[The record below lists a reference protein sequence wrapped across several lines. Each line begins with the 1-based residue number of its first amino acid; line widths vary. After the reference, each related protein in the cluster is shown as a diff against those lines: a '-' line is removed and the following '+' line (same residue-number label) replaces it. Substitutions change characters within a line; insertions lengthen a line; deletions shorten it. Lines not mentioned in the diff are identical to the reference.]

1 MTRGNNLSPGRLVL
15 IALILV
21 LGAFWVGA
29 RYGPRQAN
37 DVEAHR
43 IAESPN
49 PAHVPN
55 GAAGARAIA

>member
-1 MTRGNNLSPGRLVL
+1 MTRGNNLSRGRLVL

-37 DVEAHR
+37 DVEATPDR
-43 IAESPN
+43 
-49 PAHVPN
+49 
-55 GAAGARAIA
+55 